1 MFATAACATILNY
14 YLDRRCHLHIYKMQV
29 TSKLIE
35 IVPYVQL
42 ATIGLR
48 GCKKK
53 PRIRNERLSPSFIL
67 QIGKFS
73 SENILSFLLSEF
85 PRSQYKRAG
94 NFKKI
99 SVVLYPIFLYTLTRS
114 STDQSEIENR
124 SQNRNTYMCPFFF
137 ASFSLQRICTE
148 ECCKVYSSVLQLCQS
163 LTQKARKQYKK
174 L

>member
-1 MFATAACATILNY
+1 MFCSFIFRTRKSRAEKSRKIQINNNIILNFPI
-14 YLDRRCHLHIYKMQV
+14 LDFLVR
-29 TSKLIE
+29 KL
-35 IVPYVQL
+35 
-42 ATIGLR
+42 
-48 GCKKK
+48 K
-53 PRIRNERLSPSFIL
+53 ER
-67 QIGKFS
+67 QI
-73 SENILSFLLSEF
+73 
-85 PRSQYKRAG
+85 Q
-94 NFKKI
+94 KI
-99 SVVLYPIFLYTLTRS
+99 SVILYPIFLYTLTRS